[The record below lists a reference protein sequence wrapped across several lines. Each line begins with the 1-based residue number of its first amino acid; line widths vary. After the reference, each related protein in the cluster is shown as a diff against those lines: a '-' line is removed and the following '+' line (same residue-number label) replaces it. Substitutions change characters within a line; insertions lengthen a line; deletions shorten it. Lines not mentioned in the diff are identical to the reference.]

1 MGESINEARQ
11 KIQSLTD
18 FSDKVAIVTGSA
30 IGLGRV
36 TALQLAELGAKIVV
50 VDRRAAEGAKTV
62 EDIKS
67 MGSKA
72 IFVEADLRYKND
84 CERMVKEAV
93 EAFGQIDIAVNN
105 AGISGAPGK
114 LIDREEEAW
123 QEVWQNDVSS
133 CLWSMKYE
141 IKQLLAQGG
150 SSNAGYAICN
160 VASTTGLVSY
170 PESSLY
176 TASKHAVIGLT
187 KAAALEYIGD
197 GIRVNVIAQA
207 AMNTNGFQEFTAEDS
222 EKQKKLQQYH
232 PIGRISE
239 PEEIAAGI
247 VYLCSPAASFCV
259 GTILTIDGGVT
270 AG

>member
-1 MGESINEARQ
+1 MGESINEAKQ
-11 KIQSLTD
+11 KIKSLTN
-18 FSDKVAIVTGSA
+18 FEDKVAIVTGSA

-36 TALQLAELGAKIVV
+36 TALQLAELGAKVV
-50 VDRRAAEGAKTV
+50 IVDRRAEEGPKTV
-62 EDIKS
+62 EDIRS
-67 MGSKA
+67 MGREA
-72 IFVEADLRYKND
+72 TFVEAELKYKDD

-93 EAFGQIDIAVNN
+93 EAYGHIDIAVNN

-114 LIDREEEAW
+114 IIDREEEEW
-123 QEVWQNDVSS
+123 QKVLDNDVSS

-141 IKQLLAQGG
+141 LRQMLAQGG
-150 SSNAGYAICN
+150 GFEAGYAICN

-207 AMNTNGFQEFTAEDS
+207 AMNTNGFQEFTAEDP
-222 EKQKKLQQYH
+222 ERQDKLQKYH

-270 AG
+270 AA